1 VLDTDLNLS
10 QSSCV
15 ACSSPVVKISSRT
28 TTDSDFEWG
37 FLSVAFAL
45 YMAGLMSINIYTEIE
60 SDGEQRTVRGKK
72 NQQKST
78 PFTAL

>member
-1 VLDTDLNLS
+1 
-10 QSSCV
+10 
-15 ACSSPVVKISSRT
+15 
-28 TTDSDFEWG
+28 
-37 FLSVAFAL
+37 
-45 YMAGLMSINIYTEIE
+45 MAGLMSINIYTEIE